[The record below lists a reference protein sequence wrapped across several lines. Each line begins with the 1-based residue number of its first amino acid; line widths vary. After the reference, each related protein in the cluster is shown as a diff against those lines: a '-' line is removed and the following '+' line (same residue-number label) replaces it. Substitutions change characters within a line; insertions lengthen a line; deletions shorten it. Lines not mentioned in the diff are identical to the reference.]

1 VKYYK
6 EKYGMYYRQ
15 GKYWICFDPLGI
27 IENIDNFFNH
37 VYEHLFWFW
46 EGKIMFKA
54 AAYARYSSDNQREES
69 IEAQLR
75 AIKEYCNRNNMQIV
89 KIYTD
94 EAKSATTDD
103 RPGFLQM
110 IRDSALGLFDVVIV
124 HKLDRFSRDRY
135 DSAFYKRQLKKNS
148 VRLISVLEHLDDSP
162 ESIILESV
170 LEGMAEY
177 YSRNLAREVMK
188 GMKETALKCKHT
200 GGKPPLGYDV
210 AEDKT
215 YIVNEQE
222 AQAVRLIFEMY
233 ASGKGYSDIMYAL
246 NKEGYRTQTG
256 RPFGKNSIHD
266 ILRNEKYRGVYIFN
280 RSASK
285 VNGKRNHH
293 KSKDED
299 EIIRIEGG
307 MPRIIDDETWERV
320 QERMKRNKKGANSA
334 KEIYL
339 LSGLIYCGKCGG
351 AMTGTRKFAGRNKSL
366 YVSYECSTRKR
377 TKTCD
382 MKAINKNYVENIVI
396 DHLEKNVFS
405 PEAIERLVVK
415 ISEYAASQ
423 CAEINRDIK
432 VFTDQLAG
440 VQTQINNI
448 VNAIAAGMFHQ
459 SMKEKMDELE
469 TKKANLTI
477 KLEEAKLQ
485 AQMHAPTEDMIRKYL
500 QKDADIKNKSPEEQK
515 RIIQAYVKKVIVY
528 DDKVDIDT
536 IVTFAGGGGGNRTRV
551 RRPSYRNF
559 YRLSSG
565 FVSRGSG
572 FPERNPEAASPVAF
586 PLKRRGRRSSG
597 RPDWL
602 TPRSPPPA
610 RAEKRRAALY

>member
-1 VKYYK
+1 
-6 EKYGMYYRQ
+6 M
-15 GKYWICFDPLGI
+15 
-27 IENIDNFFNH
+27 H
-37 VYEHLFWFW
+37 
-46 EGKIMFKA
+46 KA

-75 AIKEYCNRNNMQIV
+75 AIREYCQKNNIQLV

-110 IRDSALGLFDVVIV
+110 IKDSSLGLFDVVIV

-135 DSAFYKRQLKKNS
+135 DSAFYKRQLKKNG
-148 VRLISVLEHLDDSP
+148 VRLISVLEPLDDSP

-188 GMKETALKCKHT
+188 GMRETALQCKHT

-266 ILRNEKYRGVYIFN
+266 ILRNEKYRGVFIFN
-280 RSASK
+280 RTERK
-285 VNGKRNHH
+285 INGKRNHH
-293 KSKDED
+293 RNKDD
-299 EIIRIEGG
+299 SEIIRIEGG
-307 MPRIIDDETWERV
+307 IPRIIDDETWERV
-320 QERMKRNKKGANSA
+320 QARMKSNKKGANSA

-339 LSGLIYCGKCGG
+339 LSGLIFCGKCGG
-351 AMTGTRKFAGRNKSL
+351 AMTGNRHRCGRNKTL
-366 YVSYECSTRKR
+366 YVTYECSTRKR
-377 TKTCD
+377 TKECD
-382 MKAINKNYVENIVI
+382 MKAINKDYIENLVI
-396 DHLEKNVFS
+396 EHLEKNVFA
-405 PEAIERLVVK
+405 PEAIERLVAK

-423 CAEINRDIK
+423 VEEINRDIK
-432 VFTDQLAG
+432 TFTDQLAG
-440 VQTQINNI
+440 IQTEINNI
-448 VNAIAAGMFHQ
+448 VNAIAAGMFHP

-469 TKKANLTI
+469 TKKANLLL

-485 AQMHAPTEDMIRKYL
+485 AKTHAPTEDMIRKYL
-500 QKDADIKNKSPEEQK
+500 QKDADIRNKSPEEQK

-528 DDKVDIDT
+528 ENTIDINT
-536 IVTFAGGGGGNRTRV
+536 IVTFAGGGEGIRTPV
-551 RRPSYRNF
+551 RKHCHPGISEHSLCFDIPSILRPKTG
-559 YRLSSG
+559 LG
-565 FVSRGSG
+565 FQ
-572 FPERNPEAASPVAF
+572 
-586 PLKRRGRRSSG
+586 
-597 RPDWL
+597 
-602 TPRSPPPA
+602 
-610 RAEKRRAALY
+610 

>member
-1 VKYYK
+1 
-6 EKYGMYYRQ
+6 M
-15 GKYWICFDPLGI
+15 
-27 IENIDNFFNH
+27 
-37 VYEHLFWFW
+37 
-46 EGKIMFKA
+46 KA

-75 AIKEYCNRNNMQIV
+75 AIREYCERNRIQLV

-94 EAKSATTDD
+94 EARSATTDD

-110 IRDSALGLFDVVIV
+110 IQDSTIGLFSAVIV

-135 DSAFYKRQLKKNS
+135 DSAFYKRQLKKNCI
-148 VRLISVLEHLDDSP
+148 RLVSVLENLDDSP

-188 GMKETALKCKHT
+188 GMKETALQCKHT

-210 AEDKT
+210 ARDKT
-215 YIVNEQE
+215 YVINEHE
-222 AQAVRLIFEMY
+222 ARAVRLIFEMY
-233 ASGKGYSDIMYAL
+233 ASGKGYSDIIHIL
-246 NKEGYRTQTG
+246 NNEGYRTQTG
-256 RPFGKNSIHD
+256 RPFGKNSIHE
-266 ILRNEKYRGVYIFN
+266 ILKNEKYRGVYIFN

-285 VNGKRNHH
+285 KNGKRNHH
-293 KSKDED
+293 KSKNED
-299 EIIRIEGG
+299 EIIKIEGG
-307 MPRIIDDETWERV
+307 MPRIIDDETWEKV
-320 QERMKRNKKGANSA
+320 NKRMAKNKKGANSA
-334 KEIYL
+334 KETYL
-339 LSGLIYCGKCGG
+339 LSGLIYCSKCGG

-382 MKAINKNYVENIVI
+382 MKAINKNYVEGLVI
-396 DHLEKNVFS
+396 DHLEKNIFS
-405 PEAIERLVVK
+405 PKAIERLVAK

-423 CAEINRDIK
+423 NAEISRDIK

-448 VNAIAAGMFHQ
+448 VNAIAAGMFHP
-459 SMKEKMDELE
+459 SMKEKMDEIE
-469 TKKANLTI
+469 AKKVNLTI

-536 IVTFAGGGGGNRTRV
+536 IVTFDGGGEGNRTPV
-551 RRPSYRNF
+551 RKSVNTAF
-559 YRLSSG
+559 SG
-565 FVSRGSG
+565 CIMSFKFPLQAAGIQAACPVSRLVH
-572 FPERNPEAASPVAF
+572 EY
-586 PLKRRGRRSSG
+586 GRRHI
-597 RPDWL
+597 RIHVH
-602 TPRSPPPA
+602 R
-610 RAEKRRAALY
+610 

>member
-1 VKYYK
+1 
-6 EKYGMYYRQ
+6 M
-15 GKYWICFDPLGI
+15 L
-27 IENIDNFFNH
+27 
-37 VYEHLFWFW
+37 
-46 EGKIMFKA
+46 KA

-75 AIKEYCNRNNMQIV
+75 AIREYCERNGIQLI

-110 IRDSALGLFDVVIV
+110 IQDSSMGLFSAVIV

-135 DSAFYKRQLKKNS
+135 DSAFYKRQLKKNG
-148 VRLISVLEHLDDSP
+148 VRLISVLENLDDSP

-188 GMKETALKCKHT
+188 GMKETALQCKHT

-215 YIVNEQE
+215 YIINDHE
-222 AQAVRLIFEMY
+222 ARIVRIIFEMY
-233 ASGKGYSDIMYAL
+233 ASGKGYSDIINAL
-246 NKEGYRTQTG
+246 NDAGYRTQTG

-266 ILRNEKYRGVYIFN
+266 VLRNEKYRGVYIFN
-280 RSASK
+280 RSEK
-285 VNGKRNHH
+285 KINGKRNHH
-293 KSKDED
+293 KSKNED

-320 QERMKRNKKGANSA
+320 QARMNKNKKGANSA

-351 AMTGTRKFAGRNKSL
+351 AMTGTRKYAGRNKDL

-377 TKTCD
+377 TKACD

-396 DHLEKNVFS
+396 EHLEKNVFS
-405 PEAIERLVVK
+405 SEAIEKMVVK

-423 CAEINRDIK
+423 IKEINRDIK
-432 VFTDQLAG
+432 AFTDQLAG
-440 VQTQINNI
+440 IQTEINNI
-448 VNAIAAGMFHQ
+448 VNAIAAGMFHAA
-459 SMKEKMDELE
+459 MKEKMDELE
-469 TKKANLTI
+469 SKKANLTI

-485 AQMHAPTEDMIRKYL
+485 AQTHTPTEEMIRKYL

-528 DDKVDIDT
+528 ENTIDIDT
-536 IVTFAGGGGGNRTRV
+536 IVTFAGGGE
-551 RRPSYRNF
+551 
-559 YRLSSG
+559 
-565 FVSRGSG
+565 GS
-572 FPERNPEAASPVAF
+572 
-586 PLKRRGRRSSG
+586 
-597 RPDWL
+597 
-602 TPRSPPPA
+602 
-610 RAEKRRAALY
+610 

>member
-1 VKYYK
+1 
-6 EKYGMYYRQ
+6 MR
-15 GKYWICFDPLGI
+15 
-27 IENIDNFFNH
+27 
-37 VYEHLFWFW
+37 
-46 EGKIMFKA
+46 A

-75 AIKEYCNRNNMQIV
+75 AIREYCEKNNMQVV
-89 KIYTD
+89 KVYTD

-110 IRDSALGLFDVVIV
+110 IQDSALGLFDVVIV

-135 DSAFYKRQLKKNS
+135 DSAFYKRQLKKYGIK
-148 VRLISVLEHLDDSP
+148 LISVLEQLDDSP

-188 GMKETALKCKHT
+188 GMKETALQCKHT

-210 AEDKT
+210 TPEKT
-215 YIVNEQE
+215 YIINEQE
-222 AQAVRLIFEMY
+222 AQIVRTIFEMY
-233 ASGKGYSDIMYAL
+233 ATGKGYSEIINKL
-246 NKEGYRTQTG
+246 NQEGHKTQTG

-266 ILRNEKYRGVYIFN
+266 ILKNEKYRGVYIFN
-280 RSASK
+280 RTERK
-285 VNGKRNHH
+285 INGKRNHR
-293 KSKDED
+293 KSKSED

-307 MPRIIDDETWERV
+307 MPRIISDEIWEAV
-320 QERMKRNKKGANSA
+320 QKRMEKNKKGANSA

-351 AMTGTRKFAGRNKSL
+351 AMTGTRKFAGRNKDL

-377 TKTCD
+377 TKACD

-423 CAEINRDIK
+423 SAEINHDIK
-432 VFTDQLAG
+432 AFTDQLAG
-440 VQTQINNI
+440 VQTEINNI
-448 VNAIAAGMFHQ
+448 VNAIAAGMFHP
-459 SMKEKMDELE
+459 SMKAKMDELE
-469 TKKANLTI
+469 AKKANIAI

-485 AQMHAPTEDMIRKYL
+485 AQMHTPTEEMIRKYL
-500 QKDADIKNKSPEEQK
+500 LKDADIRNKSPEEQK
-515 RIIQAYVKKVIVY
+515 RIIQTYVKKVIVY
-528 DDKVDIDT
+528 ENTIDIDT
-536 IVTFAGGGGGNRTRV
+536 IVTFAGGGEPYQFKSTININQ
-551 RRPSYRNF
+551 YRHKI
-559 YRLSSG
+559 
-565 FVSRGSG
+565 
-572 FPERNPEAASPVAF
+572 
-586 PLKRRGRRSSG
+586 LK
-597 RPDWL
+597 
-602 TPRSPPPA
+602 
-610 RAEKRRAALY
+610 K

>member
-1 VKYYK
+1 
-6 EKYGMYYRQ
+6 M
-15 GKYWICFDPLGI
+15 
-27 IENIDNFFNH
+27 
-37 VYEHLFWFW
+37 
-46 EGKIMFKA
+46 KA

-69 IEAQLR
+69 ISAQLR
-75 AIKEYCNRNNMQIV
+75 HIREYCQRNDIQLV

-94 EAKSATTDD
+94 EARSATTDD
-103 RPGFLQM
+103 RPSFLQM
-110 IRDSALGLFDVVIV
+110 VQDSSMGLFSAVIV

-135 DSAFYKRQLKKNS
+135 DSAFYKRQLKKNG
-148 VRLISVLEHLDDSP
+148 VRLISVLENLDDSP

-188 GMKETALKCKHT
+188 GMRETALQCKHT

-233 ASGKGYSDIMYAL
+233 TSGKGYSDIMYAL

-266 ILRNEKYRGVYIFN
+266 ILRNEKYRGIYIFN

-285 VNGKRNHH
+285 ENGKRNHH

-320 QERMKRNKKGANSA
+320 QERMSKNKKGANSA
-334 KEIYL
+334 KENYL
-339 LSGLIYCGKCGG
+339 LAGLIYCGKCSD
-351 AMTGTRKFAGRNKSL
+351 AMTGTRKYAGRNKDL

-396 DHLEKNVFS
+396 EHLEKNVFS
-405 PEAIERLVVK
+405 PEAIERLVMK

-423 CAEINRDIK
+423 SKEISRDIK

-440 VQTQINNI
+440 VQTEINNI
-448 VNAIAAGMFHQ
+448 VNAIATGMFHP
-459 SMKEKMDELE
+459 SMKEKMDGLE
-469 TKKANLTI
+469 AKKASLNI
-477 KLEEAKLQ
+477 KLEEARLQ
-485 AQMHAPTEDMIRKYL
+485 AQTHAPSEEMIRRYL
-500 QKDADIKNKSPEEQK
+500 EKDADIRIKSPEEQK
-515 RIIQAYVKKVIVY
+515 RIIQTYVKKITVY
-528 DDKVDIDT
+528 ENTIDIDT
-536 IVTFAGGGGGNRTRV
+536 IVTFAGGGE
-551 RRPSYRNF
+551 
-559 YRLSSG
+559 
-565 FVSRGSG
+565 GS
-572 FPERNPEAASPVAF
+572 
-586 PLKRRGRRSSG
+586 
-597 RPDWL
+597 
-602 TPRSPPPA
+602 
-610 RAEKRRAALY
+610 